1 MKVHRSI
8 ATVLAATFVGAA
20 LFAASAIAQDH
31 QYKFDIVVHD
41 GQTSFYAPVQ
51 TGMEVACAELKAVC
65 SFSGPPNGS
74 DPVAQVDMAQNAI
87 NAGIDGIILDIP
99 DRKAME
105 KVVKLAKSK
114 NVDVYFIGTSYPD
127 MLDYGSMG
135 QNFYNAGLAVGKQ
148 AIKYLPN
155 GGGKV
160 AIVTCCAGNIPL
172 GQRAQGTT
180 DALKAA
186 GNFTV
191 VGPVLL
197 GNDATQQYGAMEAM
211 YQANPDI
218 VGIFGTDAST
228 EVIARFIEKNNLKG
242 KVVGGGFDLLPAT
255 VEAIKKGEMAF
266 TTTQNPFLWGY
277 LSVHQLYLHRE
288 YNLHPISIDSGAGV
302 VDSTNV
308 DKVNPKYN

>member
-1 MKVHRSI
+1 
-8 ATVLAATFVGAA
+8 
-20 LFAASAIAQDH
+20 
-31 QYKFDIVVHD
+31 
-41 GQTSFYAPVQ
+41 
-51 TGMEVACAELKAVC
+51 
-65 SFSGPPNGS
+65 
-74 DPVAQVDMAQNAI
+74 
-87 NAGIDGIILDIP
+87 
-99 DRKAME
+99 
-105 KVVKLAKSK
+105 
-114 NVDVYFIGTSYPD
+114 

-135 QNFYNAGLAVGKQ
+135 QNFYNAGVAVGKQ

-155 GGGKV
+155 GGKV

-180 DALKAA
+180 DAFKAA
-186 GNFTV
+186 GNFIV

-228 EVIARFIEKNNLKG
+228 EVIARFVEKNKLKG

-255 VEAIKKGEMAF
+255 VEAVKKGEMAF

-277 LSVHQLYLHRE
+277 LSVHQLYLHRV

-302 VDSTNV
+302 VTRPTSTRSTRVQLIPSANQRKGPAHRAGSPIFMELFV
-308 DKVNPKYN
+308 QNNTQSLAGKVAPVSGGSGWIGSGIARHLAAAGAKVRDCLPCQRRRRAKGTECDRGDRRHRHRGEGRHHE